1 MECII
6 PLVEGAFREQLMQ
19 NRLTVGW
26 AGRSCE
32 HYAGYQEKRK

>member
-19 NRLTVGW
+19 NRLTVGRT
-26 AGRSCE
+26 GRDGE
-32 HYAGYQEKRK
+32 QDADRQEKRK